1 MINSHVTSYAF
12 KCILTAI
19 TSIAATAEP
28 KDLEPMVIIETKSP
42 VPLSETSP
50 WVSRISA
57 YDLEER
63 RIDNL
68 ADALRS
74 VPGMAVFRSGQ
85 AGSQTSL
92 FSRGANSDHTTFLYE
107 GRKLNG
113 GFSGT
118 YNLGQIPL
126 SGASSLEV
134 LRGSSSVQ
142 YGAEGIGGAIML
154 RNEPLKKKVS
164 WKMEVGSNHSVN
176 GGVDSG
182 FSESG
187 WKGRIGTAI
196 KTTENEQPYSQFDS
210 QSASF
215 TFSKKLSDYLEID
228 LVGTGFKSEVNYPGN
243 TKSSSY
249 PTKDQNLD
257 VQDLLVSPG
266 IKLNLAEWK
275 LSAFYSYSDDELV
288 NKNSFSDSTYH
299 AYTNLFEFLING
311 EVYEGIT
318 IVAGG
323 SYEEDNFFKK
333 SNTTNLMEVDENP
346 DAKSIF
352 ALSSISLGENTSFSL
367 GGRADE
373 FSAYGSESTFSTS
386 FEHRII
392 DGVTF
397 LARFAT
403 SFSPPQANDLY
414 GMYGEPSLNPE
425 KAESWETGL
434 NLQPNEWLNLRITYF
449 ETDFEDL
456 IASYYDFSL
465 ERFVSSNI
473 DSASSKGFESSIEAV
488 LGNFTSNLSFTYL
501 DAQDSVSFE
510 RLVRRPRFFG
520 NLILQR
526 STQSNSLGAGLTW
539 SNDVIDLDGGNF
551 STIKGDDYL
560 VLRLFGKHQIND
572 EINVFGRIEN
582 LLDKEYEEV
591 DGYPALGRGFYGGLK
606 FSF

>member
-1 MINSHVTSYAF
+1 MINSHANSFAF
-12 KCILTAI
+12 KCILCAI

-28 KDLEPMVIIETKSP
+28 ENLEPMVIIETKSP
-42 VPLSETSP
+42 VPLSEASP
-50 WVSRISA
+50 WVTRISA

-63 RIDNL
+63 QIDNL

-92 FSRGANSDHTTFLYE
+92 FSRGANSDHATFLYE

-126 SGASSLEV
+126 TGASSLEV

-176 GGVDSG
+176 GGVDYG

-215 TFSKKLSDYLEID
+215 TFSKKLSDNFEID

-243 TKSSSY
+243 TKSASY
-249 PTKDQNLD
+249 PNKDQYLE
-257 VQDLLVSPG
+257 VQDILVSPG
-266 IKLNLAEWK
+266 IKLKLGEWK
-275 LSAFYSYSDDELV
+275 LSGFYSYSDDELV
-288 NKNSFSDSTYH
+288 NKNSSSDDTYH
-299 AYTNLFEFLING
+299 AYTNQFELLING
-311 EVYEGIT
+311 EIYEGIT
-318 IVAGG
+318 LTAGG
-323 SYEEDNFFKK
+323 SYEKDNFFKK
-333 SNTTNLMEVDENP
+333 SNSTHLTEVDENP
-346 DAKSIF
+346 DTKSVF
-352 ALSSISLGENTSFSL
+352 ALTSISLGENTSISL
-367 GGRADE
+367 GGRADK

-386 FEHRII
+386 FDHRII

-414 GMYGEPSLNPE
+414 GNWGEPSLNPE

-456 IASYYDFSL
+456 IDWDNTTFSM
-465 ERFVSSNI
+465 SNI

-488 LGNFTSNLSFTYL
+488 MRNFTSNLSFTYL

-520 NLILQR
+520 NLILQH
-526 STQSNSLGAGLTW
+526 SSQSNSLGAGLTW
-539 SNDVIDLDGGNF
+539 SNDVIDVDGGNF
-551 STIKGDDYL
+551 SNIKGDDYL

-572 EINVFGRIEN
+572 GINVFGRIEN

-591 DGYPALGRGFYGGLK
+591 DGYPALGRGFYAGLK

>member
-1 MINSHVTSYAF
+1 MPNSNVQSFAF
-12 KCILTAI
+12 KCILFAI
-19 TSIAATAEP
+19 SLVVVLGQPE
-28 KDLEPMVIIETKSP
+28 DLEPMVIIETKSP
-42 VPLSETSP
+42 MPLSETSP
-50 WVSRISA
+50 WVTRISA

-63 RIDNL
+63 QIDNL

-74 VPGMAVFRSGQ
+74 VPGMAVVRSGQ

-126 SGASSLEV
+126 SSASSLEV

-154 RNEPLKKKVS
+154 RNEPFKKKVH

-176 GGVDSG
+176 GGIDYG

-187 WKGRIGTAI
+187 WEGRIGTAI

-215 TFSKKLSDYLEID
+215 SFSKKLSDNLEID

-243 TKSSSY
+243 TKSTSY
-249 PTKDQNLD
+249 PNKDQYLE

-266 IKLNLAEWK
+266 IRLKLGEWK
-275 LSAFYSYSDDELV
+275 LSGFYSYSDDELV
-288 NKNSFSDSTYH
+288 NKNSSSDDTYL
-299 AYTNLFEFLING
+299 AYTNQFEFLING
-311 EVYEGIT
+311 EIYEGIT
-318 IVAGG
+318 LTAGG

-333 SNTTNLMEVDENP
+333 SNATNLTEVDENP
-346 DAKSIF
+346 DTKSIF
-352 ALSSISLGENTSFSL
+352 ALTTISLRENTSISF

-386 FEHRII
+386 FDHRII
-392 DGVTF
+392 DGITF

-414 GMYGEPSLNPE
+414 GNWGEPSLNPE

-434 NLQPNEWLNLRITYF
+434 NLQPNEWLNLRITYS

-456 IASYYDFSL
+456 IDWDNITFSM
-465 ERFVSSNI
+465 SNI
-473 DSASSKGFESSIEAV
+473 DSASSKGLESSIEAV
-488 LGNFTSNLSFTYL
+488 MGNFTSNLSFTYL
-501 DAQDSVSFE
+501 DALDSVSEE
-510 RLVRRPRFFG
+510 RLLRRPRFFG
-520 NLILQR
+520 NLILQH
-526 STQSNSLGAGLTW
+526 STQSHSLGAGLTW
-539 SNDVIDLDGGNF
+539 SNDVIDIDGGNF
-551 STIKGDDYL
+551 TNIKGDDYL
-560 VLRLFGKHQIND
+560 VLRLFGNHQIND

-591 DGYPALGRGFYGGLK
+591 DGYPALGRGFYVGLK

>member
-1 MINSHVTSYAF
+1 MLNSHVNSLAF
-12 KCILTAI
+12 KCILSAI
-19 TSIAATAEP
+19 ISFAATAEP
-28 KDLEPMVIIETKSP
+28 EDLEPMVIIETKSP
-42 VPLSETSP
+42 VPLSEASP
-50 WVSRISA
+50 WVTRISA

-63 RIDNL
+63 QIDNL

-92 FSRGANSDHTTFLYE
+92 FSRGANSDHATFLYE

-126 SGASSLEV
+126 TGASSLEV

-176 GGVDSG
+176 GGVDYG

-215 TFSKKLSDYLEID
+215 TFSKKLSDNFEID

-243 TKSSSY
+243 TKSASY
-249 PTKDQNLD
+249 PNKDQYLE
-257 VQDLLVSPG
+257 VQDILVSPG
-266 IKLNLAEWK
+266 IKLKLGEWK
-275 LSAFYSYSDDELV
+275 LSGFYSYSDDELV
-288 NKNSFSDSTYH
+288 NKNSSSDDTYH
-299 AYTNLFEFLING
+299 AYTNQFELLING
-311 EVYEGIT
+311 EIYEGIT
-318 IVAGG
+318 LTAGG
-323 SYEEDNFFKK
+323 SYEKDNFFKK
-333 SNTTNLMEVDENP
+333 SNSTHLTEVDENP
-346 DAKSIF
+346 DTKSVF
-352 ALSSISLGENTSFSL
+352 ALTSISLGENTSISL
-367 GGRADE
+367 GGRADK

-386 FEHRII
+386 FDHRII

-414 GMYGEPSLNPE
+414 GNWGEPSLNPE

-434 NLQPNEWLNLRITYF
+434 NLQPKEWLNLRITYF

-456 IASYYDFSL
+456 IDWDNTTFSM
-465 ERFVSSNI
+465 SNI

-488 LGNFTSNLSFTYL
+488 MRNFTSNLSFTYL

-520 NLILQR
+520 NLILQH
-526 STQSNSLGAGLTW
+526 SSQSNSLGAGLTW
-539 SNDVIDLDGGNF
+539 SNDVIDVDGGNF
-551 STIKGDDYL
+551 SNIKGDDYL

-591 DGYPALGRGFYGGLK
+591 DGYPALGLGFYAGLK

>member
-1 MINSHVTSYAF
+1 MINSHANSFAF
-12 KCILTAI
+12 KCILCAI

-28 KDLEPMVIIETKSP
+28 ENLEPMVIIETKSP
-42 VPLSETSP
+42 VPLSEASP
-50 WVSRISA
+50 WVTRISA

-63 RIDNL
+63 QIDNL

-74 VPGMAVFRSGQ
+74 VPGVAVFRSGQ

-92 FSRGANSDHTTFLYE
+92 FSRGANSDHATFLYE

-126 SGASSLEV
+126 TGASSLEV

-176 GGVDSG
+176 GGVDYG

-215 TFSKKLSDYLEID
+215 TFSKKLSDNFEID

-243 TKSSSY
+243 TKSASY
-249 PTKDQNLD
+249 PNKDQYLE
-257 VQDLLVSPG
+257 VQDILVSPG
-266 IKLNLAEWK
+266 IKLKLGEWK
-275 LSAFYSYSDDELV
+275 LSGFYSYSDDELV
-288 NKNSFSDSTYH
+288 NKNSSSDDTYH
-299 AYTNLFEFLING
+299 AYTNQFELLING
-311 EVYEGIT
+311 EIYEGIT
-318 IVAGG
+318 LTAGG

-333 SNTTNLMEVDENP
+333 SNATHLTEVDENP
-346 DAKSIF
+346 DTKSVF
-352 ALSSISLGENTSFSL
+352 ALTSISLGENTSISL
-367 GGRADE
+367 GGRADK

-386 FEHRII
+386 FDHRII

-414 GMYGEPSLNPE
+414 GNWGEPSLNPE

-456 IASYYDFSL
+456 IDWDNTTFL
-465 ERFVSSNI
+465 MSNI

-488 LGNFTSNLSFTYL
+488 MRNFTSNLSFTYL

-520 NLILQR
+520 NLILQH
-526 STQSNSLGAGLTW
+526 SSQSNSLGAGLTW
-539 SNDVIDLDGGNF
+539 SNDVIDVDGGNF
-551 STIKGDDYL
+551 SNIKGDDYL

-572 EINVFGRIEN
+572 GINVFGRIEN

-591 DGYPALGRGFYGGLK
+591 DGYPALGRGFYAGLK